1 MPQEESRLLY
11 NQIRSAQDKY
21 VYFLLAV
28 AASAIAFTMQIT
40 KGSIFSLTLTPLGL
54 AVLFWSLSFY
64 CGCRNICYNNSNMLA
79 NFSLLQVESGN
90 HPQAGNNTYYI
101 EAASEGI
108 RDRMSENQTKIIRYG
123 SWQFRFIILGGVA
136 FVIWHL
142 FEMAVRTIGN

>member
-1 MPQEESRLLY
+1 MSQEESRLLY

-21 VYFLLAV
+21 VYFLLAI
-28 AASAIAFTMQIT
+28 AASVIAFTMQIT
-40 KGSIFSLTLTPLGL
+40 KDSIFSPTLIPLGL

-64 CGCRNICYNNSNMLA
+64 CGCRNIRYNNSNMLA

-90 HPQAGNNTYYI
+90 HPQAGNNTDYI

-108 RDRMSENQTKIIRYG
+108 RDWMSENQTKIVSYG